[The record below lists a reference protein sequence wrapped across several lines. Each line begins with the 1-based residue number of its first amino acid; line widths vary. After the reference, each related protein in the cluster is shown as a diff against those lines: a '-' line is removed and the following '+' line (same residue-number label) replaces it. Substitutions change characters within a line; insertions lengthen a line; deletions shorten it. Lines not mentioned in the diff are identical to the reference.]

1 MDADAYLAN
10 LEDFAITEAYAVNL
24 LGAQKLDSSCSTSAD
39 NIAYYYK
46 AGSSGYVQTVL
57 TDALSS
63 NSVSGQFHVA
73 LKKSANVCENEF
85 YWFSNSDNNGF
96 DLAQVSGSENLKSF

>member
-10 LEDFAITEAYAVNL
+10 LKDFVYTANDAEFY
-24 LGAQKLDSSCSTSAD
+24 LGAQNLDSCND
-39 NIAYYYK
+39 NVAYYYK
-46 AGSSGYVQTVL
+46 ANSYGYVQTVL

-73 LKKSANVCENEF
+73 LNKPANVCENEF
-85 YWFSNSDNNGF
+85 FWSSNSENSGF

>member
-1 MDADAYLAN
+1 MDANAYLAN
-10 LEDFAITEAYAVNL
+10 LKDFVNTEAEAVFF
-24 LGAQKLDSSCSTSAD
+24 LGAQNLTSSCSTPAT
-39 NIAYYYK
+39 YYFK

-57 TDALSS
+57 TEALSS